1 MSEFELKPLSP
12 EAIPR
17 ALEKAE
23 RYRLL
28 NEAAEAE
35 SICRDVLRVQP
46 GNQRA
51 LVMLLLALTEEF
63 DEGVA
68 DAVPQAH
75 LVLEQLQD
83 GYERTY
89 YTGIVCERRAK
100 ARLKQGGPGS
110 GYVAYGLLREA
121 MAWYEKAEAV
131 RPSGNDDALLRW
143 NACARILERNP
154 QLAPAPEDRSELP
167 LE

>member
-1 MSEFELKPLSP
+1 MTQYELKPLSP

-46 GNQRA
+46 GNQKA

-75 LVLEQLQD
+75 LVLEELE
-83 GYERTY
+83 GEYERAY
-89 YTGIVCERRAK
+89 YTGIVSERRAK
-100 ARLKQGGPGS
+100 ARLKHGGPGS
-110 GYVAYGLLREA
+110 GHVAYGLLREA
-121 MAWYEKAEAV
+121 MGWFEKAEAL
-131 RPSGNDDALLRW
+131 RPPGNDDALLRW
-143 NACARILERNP
+143 NACARILERSP
-154 QLAPAPEDRSELP
+154 HLAPGPDDRTEQP

>member
-1 MSEFELKPLSP
+1 MHQLKPLSP

-35 SICRDVLRVQP
+35 SICRDVLSVEP
-46 GNQRA
+46 YNQRA
-51 LVMLLLALTEEF
+51 LVTLLLALTDGF

-68 DAVPQAH
+68 DAVPQAQA
-75 LVLEQLQD
+75 VLGQLKD
-83 GYERTY
+83 EYERAY
-89 YTGIVCERRAK
+89 YAGIISERRAK

-121 MAWYEKAEAV
+121 MERYERAEAV
-131 RPSGNDDALLRW
+131 RPPGNDDALLRW
-143 NACARILERNP
+143 NACARILDRSPN
-154 QLAPAPEDRSELP
+154 LGPAPEDRTEQP